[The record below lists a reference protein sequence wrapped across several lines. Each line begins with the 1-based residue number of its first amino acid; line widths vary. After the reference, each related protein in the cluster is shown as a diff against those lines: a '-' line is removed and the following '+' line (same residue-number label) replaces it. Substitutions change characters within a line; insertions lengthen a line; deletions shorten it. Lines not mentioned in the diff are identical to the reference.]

1 MNWSEIRQNAGFSG
15 FYRAESDL
23 GRSLPIGH
31 FNVRLKKK
39 GMQKISDHTIDVIND
54 RIQNMDED
62 RIGRVWDAF
71 AKEQPALVGYV
82 LGESRELQT
91 PDAREDVA
99 YILTIILLSF
109 RELRPGIPVVS
120 EAEFEKAFNAEFE
133 EMEEVFHDGF
143 DETDAM
149 TIMDSFCQPDLL
161 QFAAATIYSEG
172 GEVEESSNFTEEEA
186 GLFIVIFK
194 TVIGLLHK
202 KADAIV

>member
-1 MNWSEIRQNAGFSG
+1 
-15 FYRAESDL
+15 
-23 GRSLPIGH
+23 
-31 FNVRLKKK
+31 
-39 GMQKISDHTIDVIND
+39 MQKITEDTIDDIND
-54 RIQNMDED
+54 RIQHMDED
-62 RIGRVWDAF
+62 QIGKEWDKF

-82 LGESRELQT
+82 LGESRELQE

-109 RELRPGIPVVS
+109 RKLQPSISVVT
-120 EAEFEKAFNAEFE
+120 ETEFEKAFNAEFE

-161 QFAAATIYSEG
+161 QFAAAVIYSEG
-172 GEVEESSNFTEEEA
+172 DDEEDSNFTEEEA

-194 TVIGLLHK
+194 TVIGLLDS
-202 KADAIV
+202 KANNNLSGNN

>member
-1 MNWSEIRQNAGFSG
+1 
-15 FYRAESDL
+15 
-23 GRSLPIGH
+23 
-31 FNVRLKKK
+31 
-39 GMQKISDHTIDVIND
+39 MQKISDQMIDRVND

-62 RIGRVWDAF
+62 GIGKVWDAF

-82 LGESRELQT
+82 LGESRELRE

-99 YILTIILLSF
+99 YILTVILLSF
-109 RELRPGIPVVS
+109 QEERPGMPVVS
-120 EAEFEKAFNAEFE
+120 EAEFEKAFNEEFE
-133 EMEEVFHDGF
+133 EMEDVFQDGF

-172 GEVEESSNFTEEEA
+172 GGEEEGSNFTEEEA

-202 KADAIV
+202 KADVLFS